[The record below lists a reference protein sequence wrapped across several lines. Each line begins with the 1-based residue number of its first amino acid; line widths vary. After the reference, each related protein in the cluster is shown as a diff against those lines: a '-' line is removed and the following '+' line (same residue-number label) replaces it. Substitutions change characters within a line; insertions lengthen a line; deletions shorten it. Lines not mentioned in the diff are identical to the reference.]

1 MKDKPGYGYEIIRAL
16 EKRFHGFYVPSP
28 GIVYPTLQMLEE
40 MGHVTATEQDGKKIY
55 TITDE
60 GRQSLDEQGE
70 LEEKIESHV
79 RNWWN
84 QENTEDIGETMREFD
99 RLAKL
104 VSSKAREVDAETLRR
119 IRKVLSGAYEDI
131 LKDQR

>member
-1 MKDKPGYGYEIIRAL
+1 M
-16 EKRFHGFYVPSP
+16 PSP